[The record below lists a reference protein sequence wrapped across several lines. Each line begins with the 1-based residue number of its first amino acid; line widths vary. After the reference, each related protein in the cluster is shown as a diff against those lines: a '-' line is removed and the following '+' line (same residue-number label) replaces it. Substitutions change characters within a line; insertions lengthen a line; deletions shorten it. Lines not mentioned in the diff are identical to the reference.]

1 MQGVPLLKPSIF
13 ENGAVVLDM
22 SLYGLDWIRTEVMIG
37 AVLFMMGKGRK
48 NRQRHQN
55 EIVGESRRIE
65 SGWIS
70 LGQISAIGN
79 DDRSGRIP

>member
-1 MQGVPLLKPSIF
+1 MQGVALLKSSIF

-22 SLYGLDWIRTEVMIG
+22 SLYGLDRIRTEVMIG
-37 AVLFMMGKGRK
+37 AGLIMIGKGRK
-48 NRQRHQN
+48 NRHRNQN

-65 SGWIS
+65 PGWIS

-79 DDRSGRIP
+79 DDRSGGIT